1 LPYQVEEE
9 ADSLDVNDIDEPEEA
24 SDSNTQFEEP
34 TKDLMDIDVQE
45 EPVQQPRVNKNTNDD
60 ESSSSG
66 DNGQGQITLF

>member
-1 LPYQVEEE
+1 MPYQVEEE

-24 SDSNTQFEEP
+24 SDSNTQFEEL
-34 TKDLMDIDVQE
+34 TKEIMDIDVQE

-66 DNGQGQITLF
+66 ENGQGQITLF